1 MFTMSAPESRARL
14 GYLLSEML
22 SLPHLPED
30 LHQAVTAHLQ
40 QQLSTVNLFKPEYCL
55 RLYPVLAELAELEAK
70 SANAPMDG
78 HSTAAI
84 EEIAP
89 EVTLE
94 AAPETPE
101 AVSESVVSESVAVED
116 VAESVAQTDADETP
130 VEIAPEESA
139 SETPENF
146 TGHMPAAVA
155 AEAAANS
162 RTLW

>member
-1 MFTMSAPESRARL
+1 MFTMSVPESRARL

-22 SLPHLPED
+22 SLPYLPED

-70 SANAPMDG
+70 SADAPMNG
-78 HSTAAI
+78 HATVAV
-84 EEIAP
+84 EEVAP

-94 AAPETPE
+94 AAPETTE
-101 AVSESVVSESVAVED
+101 VMDENVAVEA
-116 VAESVAQTDADETP
+116 VAESVTETDADETP
-130 VEIAPEESA
+130 VEIVAEESV

-146 TGHMPAAVA
+146 TGHMSVAAA

>member
-1 MFTMSAPESRARL
+1 MFTMSVPESRARL

-55 RLYPVLAELAELEAK
+55 RLYPVLAELADLEAK
-70 SANAPMDG
+70 SVDSTMNG

-84 EEIAP
+84 EEAAP

-94 AAPETPE
+94 AAPETPG
-101 AVSESVVSESVAVED
+101 VVPESVVDESVVPESVVVEA
-116 VAESVAQTDADETP
+116 VAETDADETR
-130 VEIAPEESA
+130 VEIAPEESV

-146 TGHMPAAVA
+146 TGHMPAAAA
-155 AEAAANS
+155 AE
-162 RTLW
+162 